1 MEKKSDI
8 NGSRDSILA
17 SIKQNQ
23 PGSRDL
29 PSLEK
34 FEQPFSNLVEKF
46 TTVLSAIGG
55 QAVEIDNVEEIIA
68 VLKKQYTDSK
78 RIISLLQEFASYA
91 EIFRKGDDPHKLND
105 VDVAIIKARFGV
117 AENGAVW
124 VTEDLLHERVL
135 PFICQHLVVI
145 VNRKDFVATMHD
157 AYDRIGTNN
166 YGFAT
171 FIAGPSKTADI
182 EQSLVLGA
190 HGPKTMQVFIVNG
203 SY

>member
-1 MEKKSDI
+1 MEKKTNI

-23 PGSRDL
+23 PGIRDL

-34 FEQPFSNLVEKF
+34 FEQPFSNLIEKF

-68 VLKKQYTDSK
+68 VLKKQYADSQ
-78 RIISLLQEFASYA
+78 RVISLLQEFASYA
-91 EIFRKGDDPHKLND
+91 EVFRKGDDPHKLSD

-135 PFICQHLVVI
+135 PFICQHLVVL

-157 AYDRIGTNN
+157 AYDIIGTTD

-190 HGPKTMQVFIVNG
+190 HGPKTMQVFIVTT
-203 SY
+203 

>member
-1 MEKKSDI
+1 MEKKNDI
-8 NGSRDSILA
+8 NGSRNSILA

-34 FEQPFSNLVEKF
+34 FEQPFANQVEKF

-55 QAVEIDNVEEIIA
+55 QAVEMDNVEEIIA
-68 VLKKQYTDSK
+68 VLKEQYKDSL
-78 RIISLLQEFASYA
+78 RVISLLPAFAAYA

-105 VDVAIIKARFGV
+105 VDVAIIKARFAV

-124 VTEDLLHERVL
+124 VTEDMLHERVL
-135 PFICQHLVVI
+135 PFICQHLVVL

-157 AYDRIGTNN
+157 AYGIIGSTD

-203 SY
+203 S